1 MDVRWNSTYL
11 MLKHLMPYRSVFSVF
26 INSSSGYALLNEQ
39 HWQVAEK
46 VLEFLELFYESTV
59 ALSGVYYPTSPL
71 VLHHILEIASHLHD
85 YEHDNNL
92 SDVVVSMKTKFLK
105 YWKKIPLLYS
115 FAFVLDPRA
124 KMRGLQ
130 NVLDLLAQ
138 YNNISYIAYF
148 AEVKSEL
155 HKLYDKYESKF
166 GAARPARTTHP
177 SGLTGK
183 RKQAWGRIFGGSG
196 SSGPSSCSGSSVVSP
211 GLSEL
216 TVYLDSDNVVAY
228 DDEFDV
234 LNWWHEHKLTYPVLS
249 ILAKD
254 IITVPV
260 STVSSESIF
269 SLTGRIIEERRR
281 RLGADSVEMLICTKD
296 WELGEESGQHTVVD
310 KELEDYFKN
319 QFLDEDSGASTTTA
333 A

>member
-1 MDVRWNSTYL
+1 M
-11 MLKHLMPYRSVFSVF
+11 
-26 INSSSGYALLNEQ
+26 
-39 HWQVAEK
+39 
-46 VLEFLELFYESTV
+46 
-59 ALSGVYYPTSPL
+59 
-71 VLHHILEIASHLHD
+71 
-85 YEHDNNL
+85 
-92 SDVVVSMKTKFLK
+92 
-105 YWKKIPLLYS
+105 
-115 FAFVLDPRA
+115 
-124 KMRGLQ
+124 
-130 NVLDLLAQ
+130 
-138 YNNISYIAYF
+138 
-148 AEVKSEL
+148 
-155 HKLYDKYESKF
+155 
-166 GAARPARTTHP
+166 
-177 SGLTGK
+177 
-183 RKQAWGRIFGGSG
+183 
-196 SSGPSSCSGSSVVSP
+196 SP

-254 IITVPV
+254 IMTVPV

-269 SLTGRIIEERRR
+269 SLTGRIIEEWRR